1 MIMAVFGK
9 TTEVKKTI
17 ADERRTPEILKG
29 AYANAIL
36 RKPRITEKAYTL
48 NAQNRYVFEVD
59 GKASKPEVKRAVE
72 AAYGVHVVS
81 VNTVNLPSRSRRFG
95 RVMGMKSGMK
105 KAIVQIKEG
114 ESIALFQA
122 GM

>member
-1 MIMAVFGK
+1 MAVFGK
-9 TTEVKKTI
+9 TIQEKKVV
-17 ADERRTPEILKG
+17 AEERRTPEVLKG

-59 GKASKPEVKRAVE
+59 GGASKGEVKRAVE
-72 AAYGVHVVS
+72 AAFGVHVIS
-81 VNTVNLPSRSRRFG
+81 VNTVNLPSRTRRFG
-95 RVMGMKSGMK
+95 RVMGMKSGVK
-105 KAIVQIKEG
+105 KAIVKIKEG
-114 ESIALFQA
+114 ETIALFQA